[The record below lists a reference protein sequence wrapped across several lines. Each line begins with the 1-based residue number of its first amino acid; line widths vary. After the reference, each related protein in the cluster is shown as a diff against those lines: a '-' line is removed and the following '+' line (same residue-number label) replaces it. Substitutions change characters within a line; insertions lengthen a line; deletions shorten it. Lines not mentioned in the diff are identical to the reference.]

1 MKKGSKVNVDKIY
14 YFDNQNKEFIIKNP
28 KTPTPWLN
36 YLGVDDY
43 CAMISNNAGG
53 YSFYKS
59 PKSFR
64 ILRYRYNN
72 IPMDRSGRYI
82 YFKEKNDIW
91 SASWQPVKADLK
103 KYKYTTIHGLSYT
116 KILCEHNNIKSEVLY
131 FVPLNESIELWVLT
145 LENLSNT
152 NRKLDIFSYAEFCLF
167 DAMGDLTDLQYI
179 QNVAKTKINKK
190 GIIEHYCLF
199 AGGEVK
205 NAFAFTTEKF
215 SGFDTNRE
223 VFIGEHNDES
233 LPERVKLGSCCNSL
247 ISGGNP
253 CAAYHIKVNLNKK
266 QTKKIVF
273 AVGYG
278 SADIEGIKYIKKYSD
293 LKNVEE
299 EFKKL
304 KSYWNSILDN
314 FVVDTPDEKF
324 NTIVNIWL
332 PYQCHTT
339 FKWSRS
345 ASYYETGTH
354 RDGLGYRDSNQDVLS
369 VVHAEPNR
377 VRNRILALASAVY
390 KEGYACH
397 TFQPIT
403 NTGTGGTDYSD
414 DHIWLVLSTV
424 AYIKETGDLDILNEK
439 VPYFDGG
446 EGSLFEHLERVLNY
460 AIKKKGQHG
469 LSLALRADWNDCLN
483 LKEGGESVW
492 TTELLYK
499 ALSEFIELCEFINE
513 KEKSSL
519 YKKHLDEIKAS
530 FDKYCWDG
538 DWYLCAYTNKER
550 KIGSKNEKYCKI
562 YLNTNTWAVISGIGE
577 KEKNKKAL
585 DNVEKYLFTKYGL
598 KLFWPAYKEFD
609 EDVGAMS
616 SFPAGLKENAAIF
629 CHANTWAIIAE
640 CIMGNS
646 ERAYRYFDSLNP
658 INRLKNVNLH
668 KVEPYVYC
676 QMIASDEH
684 PDFGLGRNSWLT
696 GTASWMYVVAT
707 QYILGIKPTYDGL
720 IINPCIPL
728 SWKKV
733 KVKRIF
739 RNCIFNIEFERV
751 NKNNEIKEIF
761 LNSRKLDTNIVKIE
775 KDCKV
780 YNIKVLLGK

>member
-1 MKKGSKVNVDKIY
+1 MKKISRDDKTF
-14 YFDNQNKEFIIKNP
+14 YFDEKNKEFIMKDP
-28 KTPTPWLN
+28 QTPTPWLN
-36 YLGVDDY
+36 YLGVNDY

-59 PKSFR
+59 PKSYR

-82 YFKEKNDIW
+82 YLKEKKDIW
-91 SASWQPVKADLK
+91 STSWQPVKADTK
-103 KYKYTTIHGLSYT
+103 KYKYTSIHGLGYT
-116 KILCEHNNIKSEVLY
+116 KIICEHNKLRSEVLY
-131 FVPLNESIELWVLT
+131 FVPLDENLELWVLT
-145 LENLSNT
+145 LENLSNVT
-152 NRKLDIFSYAEFCLF
+152 RQIDIFSYAEFCLF

-179 QNVAKTKINKK
+179 QNVARTKINKE
-190 GIIEHYCLF
+190 GVIEHYCLF

-205 NAFAFTTEKF
+205 NVFAFTTEKF
-215 SGFDTNRE
+215 LDFDTNRE
-223 VFIGEHNDES
+223 IFIGDHRDES
-233 LPERVKLGSCCNSL
+233 NPLAVLNGKCSCSL

-253 CAAYHIKVNLNKK
+253 IAAYHIKLSLNKK
-266 QTKKIVF
+266 QTKKIIF
-273 AVGYG
+273 GLGVGT
-278 SADIEGIKYIKKYSD
+278 ADNEGIRYKKKYS
-293 LKNVEE
+293 NIEAVYE
-299 EFKKL
+299 EFTKL
-304 KSYWNSILDN
+304 KEYWEKILN
-314 FVVDTPDEKF
+314 KFYVETPDKNF

-354 RDGLGYRDSNQDVLS
+354 RDGLGYRDSNQDVLA
-369 VVHAEPNR
+369 VIHAEPER
-377 VRNRILALASAVY
+377 VRKRILALASAIY

-414 DHIWLVLSTV
+414 DHLWLVLSTSS
-424 AYIKETGDLDILNEK
+424 YIKETGDFSILDES

-446 EGSLFEHLERVLNY
+446 EGSLFEHLEKVLQY
-460 AIKKKGQHG
+460 GLKKRGKHG
-469 LSLALRADWNDCLN
+469 ISLALRADWNDCLN

-492 TTELLYK
+492 TTQLLYK
-499 ALSEFIELCEFINE
+499 ALNEFISLCEYLDK
-513 KEKSSL
+513 KEKAEN
-519 YKKHLDEIKAS
+519 YKKYLKEIKEA
-530 FDKYCWDG
+530 FDKHCWDG
-538 DWYLCAYTNKER
+538 EWYICAITNKDR
-550 KIGSKNEKYCKI
+550 KIGTKNEKYCKI

-577 KEKNKKAL
+577 NEKNKKAL

-598 KLFWPAYKEFD
+598 KLFAPGYKEFD

-616 SFPAGLKENAAIF
+616 SFPAGLKENGGIF
-629 CHANTWAIIAE
+629 CHANTWAIISE

-646 ERAYRYFDSLNP
+646 ERAYKYFDALNP
-658 INRLKNVNLH
+658 IHRLKNINLH

-696 GTASWMYVVAT
+696 GTASWMYVAAT
-707 QYILGIKPTYDGL
+707 QYILGVLPIFEGLLIK
-720 IINPCIPL
+720 PCIPL

-733 KVKRIF
+733 KIKREF
-739 RNCIFNIEFERV
+739 RGCILNIEIQRTAQ
-751 NKNNEIKEIF
+751 NNEIKEIF
-761 LNSRKLDTNIVKIE
+761 VNSRKIDSNIINLDKNYKTYDIKI
-775 KDCKV
+775 
-780 YNIKVLLGK
+780 LLGK